1 MKIYDKITDFVG
13 NLIKNAHTN
22 RPKDDDKP
30 TIVPNKGYVDEFDTL
45 RDSSFACS
53 EEAAEGKVLGVSTT
67 DVHGLPIGSQVEGMK
82 TRDILEKILYG
93 FKNNS
98 QSRYIAPKI
107 VSFERIDT
115 TGDKVIGIEDTI
127 QVKFVL
133 DKGSCPGI
141 TDIYYTTGAKEPIH
155 PYSNAIP
162 QTGDELTI
170 QIQPRSTKDDIL
182 LVVEF
187 TPITQPINDVYGT
200 PIEIPANLDGN
211 KVQSVECSAMISI
224 DCHLPVLVKQGDFN
238 TLNPDTYD
246 QNTINSMV
254 KTGGFQY
261 GIDKNWTLTKKH
273 AKIPF
278 EMVHGTDVQEFLIF
292 IPFETGEQPH
302 FTLAINDSTDIS
314 SALTDV
320 NKSQTLV
327 LFSDGGPNP
336 VTQIYNAYKF
346 VSGAIP
352 FDRDQLIFVGRYK
365 NE

>member
-45 RDSSFACS
+45 RDSSFICPD
-53 EEAAEGKVLGVSTT
+53 EAAEGKVLGVSTT

-82 TRDILEKILYG
+82 SRDILEKILYG

-107 VSFERIDT
+107 VSFERIDAA
-115 TGDKVIGIEDTI
+115 GDKAIGIEDTI
-127 QVKFVL
+127 QVKFVI
-133 DKGSCPGI
+133 DNGSCPGI
-141 TDIYYTTGAKEPIH
+141 TDIYYTAGAKEPIH

-162 QTGDELTI
+162 QSGDELTI

-187 TPITQPINDVYGT
+187 TPIIRPINDVYGT
-200 PIEIPANLDGN
+200 PIEIPANLDAN
-211 KVQSVECSAMISI
+211 KVQAVECSALISI
-224 DCHLPVLVKQGDFN
+224 DCHLPILVKQGDLG

-254 KTGGFQY
+254 KTCGFQY
-261 GIDKNWTLTKKH
+261 GIDKNWTLIKKH

-278 EMVHGTDVQEFLIF
+278 EMVHGTDVQEVLIF
-292 IPFETGEQPH
+292 IPFETGGQPH
-302 FTLAINDSTDIS
+302 FTLSINDSTDIS
-314 SALTDV
+314 SALTEV
-320 NKSQTLV
+320 NKSETLV
-327 LFSDGGPNP
+327 LFAGSNP
-336 VTQIYNAYKF
+336 STQNYNAYKF